1 MKEKNIKINHKTLV
15 KLATLA
21 AFGTVSF
28 GSLAGCVQNNNVPQ
42 NTQKSSALENT
53 LLNDTYVITFE
64 NGTKDIA
71 KSDVLYN
78 FSGIVPLDK
87 YLYTSVISGNKYTK
101 SGVETSKYEEM
112 PIATVEPISAYLT
125 SEDLVK
131 AMDDTLS
138 NDDVITIINRINL
151 QGNDGEE
158 STLTLTNN

>member
-1 MKEKNIKINHKTLV
+1 MKEKNIKINHKALV
-15 KLATLA
+15 KLATFA
-21 AFGTVSF
+21 AVGTVSF
-28 GSLAGCVQNNNVPQ
+28 GSLAGCVQNNNVQQ

-71 KSDVLYN
+71 KSDVLY
-78 FSGIVPLDK
+78 SGLVPLDK
-87 YLYTSVISGNKYTK
+87 YVYTSVISGNEYTK
-101 SGVETSKYEEM
+101 SGVEAGSYQEM

-125 SEDLVK
+125 ADDLVK
-131 AMDDTLS
+131 AMNDTLS
-138 NDDVITIINRINL
+138 NDDVIAIINRINL